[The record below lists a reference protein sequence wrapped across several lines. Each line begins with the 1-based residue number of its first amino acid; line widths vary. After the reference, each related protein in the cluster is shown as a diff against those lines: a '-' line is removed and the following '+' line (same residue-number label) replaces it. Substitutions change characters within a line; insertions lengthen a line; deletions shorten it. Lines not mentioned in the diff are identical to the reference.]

1 MNLSRIFNYVRP
13 FTCTRYYSQYPKE
26 AIFPICKE
34 KYQQKAIE
42 SGEAEILKKLPVRA
56 AHISESSSIFNDY
69 TIIKMVNMIMRK
81 GKKIVARI
89 VLHRALQQIKNI
101 QVELYN
107 KTQDEEEKA
116 QIILDPLRIF
126 KMAVNNGR
134 PLLKLQP
141 LRRGGSVYQIPVP
154 ISNVQ
159 SISFSMK
166 WLIEAAKDKESS
178 AAFSDKLANEI
189 LDAAHDRGRVIKRKI
204 ELHKICE
211 ANRAYAHFRWS

>member
-1 MNLSRIFNYVRP
+1 MNISRISGCVRL

-26 AIFPICKE
+26 AIVPLCKE
-34 KYQQKAIE
+34 KYIQKAIE
-42 SGEAEILKKLPVRA
+42 TGEAEILKKLPIRA
-56 AHISESSSIFNDY
+56 AHVTESSSIFNDY
-69 TIIKMVNMIMRK
+69 TILKLVNLIMRHGRK
-81 GKKIVARI
+81 DIART
-89 VLHRALQQIKNI
+89 LMYRTLQRIKSI

-107 KTQDEEEKA
+107 KTSDEEEKSK
-116 QIILDPLRIF
+116 IILDPLRIL

-159 SISFSMK
+159 SLSLSMK
-166 WLIEAAKDKESS
+166 WLIEAGKDKDPSVTFPEK
-178 AAFSDKLANEI
+178 FTNEI
-189 LDAAHDRGRVIKRKI
+189 LDAAHNRGRVIKKKI

-211 ANRAYAHFRWS
+211 ANRAYAHFRWG